1 MKKIITIAAAAIAL
15 LCYSTNAP
23 AQDDGSNLNKSV
35 SEAFGKMYGHGI
47 SNSLKTGPDSA
58 KFNADAFLKGM
69 ELALSVDTAEVSK
82 MNGVELGLQL
92 RKMQKSLK
100 ENQKVN
106 LNIDMFMAEFKKAFK
121 SDSMPNMQELEMT
134 VMDLMQRASA
144 EAKAK
149 DPEALKNKQEG
160 EEYLAKK
167 VAEGYTKTESGIAY
181 KVLAEG
187 AGENFT
193 ADQRIDLRYEGK
205 LINGTVFDA
214 TQGDETRAL
223 SPTQVVPGFKEA
235 LLLMKPGMKIE
246 VVIPGD
252 LAYGVDG
259 RGGLIGPNATLIF
272 TIEAVGVHADK

>member
-1 MKKIITIAAAAIAL
+1 MKKILTIAVAALMLAASSCNSGSANQANGL
-15 LCYSTNAP
+15 
-23 AQDDGSNLNKSV
+23 DDSV
-35 SEAFGKMYGHGI
+35 SVAFGKMYGHGI